1 MLCMTCAKNGAT
13 SRPLFF
19 LLPNRNEEGHS
30 DSVAEMLMSQ
40 LFGKSVS
47 TSAPS
52 PQSFPDST
60 CQTEFT
66 DIVGGDLNDGRQA
79 GQQAKTPKHCQKKC
93 QGRGPNSRALETK
106 SYIFPVSYEII
117 RRLKRNARRQ
127 EALSTASCGSASSY
141 VYYFSR

>member
-1 MLCMTCAKNGAT
+1 MGPHATCHVMAMCGCVEQISCSYVVYDMCKERCHVTASLSLRT
-13 SRPLFF
+13 
-19 LLPNRNEEGHS
+19 NRNEEGHS

-93 QGRGPNSRALETK
+93 QGRGPDSRTFETQSLFFSSFFVMRLLED
-106 SYIFPVSYEII
+106 
-117 RRLKRNARRQ
+117 
-127 EALSTASCGSASSY
+127 
-141 VYYFSR
+141 

>member
-1 MLCMTCAKNGAT
+1 MCKEWCHVTASLSLRK
-13 SRPLFF
+13 
-19 LLPNRNEEGHS
+19 NRNEEGHS

-93 QGRGPNSRALETK
+93 QGRGPQLSSLLD
-106 SYIFPVSYEII
+106 SIVVIFSVFI
-117 RRLKRNARRQ
+117 R
-127 EALSTASCGSASSY
+127 
-141 VYYFSR
+141 

>member
-1 MLCMTCAKNGAT
+1 MLCMTRVKNGAT
-13 SRPLFF
+13 SRPLS
-19 LLPNRNEEGHS
+19 LRTNRNEEGHS

-93 QGRGPNSRALETK
+93 QGRGPE
-106 SYIFPVSYEII
+106 
-117 RRLKRNARRQ
+117 
-127 EALSTASCGSASSY
+127 LSSL
-141 VYYFSR
+141 F